1 MKTRA
6 TGVLTM
12 AVVVTTAIWATIAI
26 ATEMTAVPVTTLE
39 EKIESL
45 GNLDFL
51 FYFNYVN
58 AAMITLFSVA
68 MFTGFYLYCRD
79 DDGFWSTIAVVFIPI
94 YGMGNLTAYLS
105 QVFVVP
111 HLLDLYRMP
120 ETSLMAKVL
129 LGLTIHNWSGTA
141 IEALN
146 GLSYAILG
154 IPSIIFSVIMYRKTR
169 SLRVGSV
176 LLALSGVLSIIALVG
191 VALQNPVL
199 GMMSLVA
206 GFVYMV
212 SLIIVGLFFLRQPMV
227 EMI

>member
-1 MKTRA
+1 MKTRV
-6 TGVLTM
+6 TGMLTM
-12 AVVVTTAIWATIAI
+12 AVVITTAIWVVITI
-26 ATEMTAVPVTTLE
+26 ATEMTAAPVVTLE

-58 AAMITLFSVA
+58 AAMITLFSIA

-79 DDGFWSTIAVVFIPI
+79 DDGFWSAIAIAFVPI
-94 YGMGNLTAYLS
+94 YGMGNSMAYLS

-120 ETSLMAKVL
+120 ETTLLAKVL

-154 IPSIIFSVIMYRKTR
+154 IPSIIFSVIMFRKAR
-169 SLRVGSV
+169 GLRVGSV
-176 LLALSGVLSIIALVG
+176 LLALSGILSIIAVVG
-191 VALQNPVL
+191 IALQNPIL
-199 GMMSLVA
+199 GMMSLVG
-206 GFVYMV
+206 GFVYLI
-212 SLIIVGLFFLRQPMV
+212 SLSIIGLFFLR
-227 EMI
+227 